1 MTKPMRPAGWARLQ
15 AIPACVVMAWM
26 RSISIFTFACML
38 VWTGASVGAS
48 VGAAATAVDLE
59 LVLAVDVS
67 GSIDKEEAELQRR
80 GYIDA
85 LSDPAVVQAVTS
97 GRHGRIALAYVE
109 WAGLDYYRVVVGWR
123 EIADLDGARA
133 FARQIAVSPLFTAQR
148 TSISNAIVYSI
159 PMFDNNGFDGTRRV
173 IDISGDG
180 PNNYGPLVTVARD
193 QAVARGITINGL
205 PIMNDRPNPW
215 GFPTTKDLDLYYAN
229 CVIGGPGAFL
239 VVAESFRSFA
249 GAIRTKLV
257 REIAGGS
264 APDAGR
270 PGLLVRVAGHAGPPC
285 DVGEK
290 QWDNF
295 IRDRNQF

>member
-1 MTKPMRPAGWARLQ
+1 MQAGRGCNVLQ
-15 AIPACVVMAWM
+15 AMPASVVMDAM
-26 RSISIFTFACML
+26 RGIALFALLCAL
-38 VWTGASVGAS
+38 LSGVGKP
-48 VGAAATAVDLE
+48 GAAEKAVDLE

-67 GSIDKEEAELQRR
+67 GSIDKDEAELQRR
-80 GYIDA
+80 GYIGA
-85 LSDPAVVQAVTS
+85 LSDPAVVQAISS
-97 GRHGRIALAYVE
+97 GPHGRIALAYVE
-109 WAGLDYYRVVVGWR
+109 WAGLDYFRIVVGWR

-133 FARQIAVSPLFTAQR
+133 FARQIEVSPLFTAQR
-148 TSISNAIVYSI
+148 TSISNAIFYSI
-159 PMFDNNGFDGTRRV
+159 PMFDDNGFAGEQRV

-180 PNNYGPLVTVARD
+180 PNNYGPLVTAARD

-239 VVAESFRSFA
+239 IVAESFRSFA

-257 REIAGGS
+257 REIAGI
-264 APDAGR
+264 APVHDHR
-270 PGLLVRVAGHAGPPC
+270 RGLLVRTAGYAGPPC
-285 DVGEK
+285 DIGEK

>member
-1 MTKPMRPAGWARLQ
+1 MR
-15 AIPACVVMAWM
+15 AIAIMA
-26 RSISIFTFACML
+26 FF
-38 VWTGASVGAS
+38 GALAWCGVSVGT
-48 VGAAATAVDLE
+48 AATAVDLE

-85 LSDPAVVQAVTS
+85 LTDPAVIQAVTS
-97 GRHGRIALAYVE
+97 GPHGRIALTYVE
-109 WAGLDYYRVVVGWR
+109 WAGLDYFRVVVGWR
-123 EIADLDGARA
+123 EIADLDGAAA
-133 FARQIAVSPLFTAQR
+133 FARQIALSPLFTAQR

-159 PMFDNNGFDGTRRV
+159 PMFDDNGFDGTRRV

-180 PNNYGPLVTVARD
+180 PNNYGPLVTAARD

-215 GFPTTKDLDLYYAN
+215 GFPTTKDLDLYYAD
-229 CVIGGPGAFL
+229 CVIGGPGAFI

-257 REIAGGS
+257 REIAWR
-264 APDAGR
+264 PDAGNPTPER
-270 PGLLVRVAGHAGPPC
+270 LVRVAAPRRPPC
-285 DVGEK
+285 DIGEK